1 MRHKTLASSRRRTGW
16 TRLFRSPG
24 NGGCLLGLG
33 FLLTLTVNAQ
43 NTPTNAQKKPTPDK
57 EMDRVQAM
65 ISQAKTDAEK
75 FSKSGGKPSD
85 ANNPNLKWSAALWQY
100 RETHPGTP
108 ATVIATIE
116 ALRLLNRAD
125 RLSELQ
131 KKADALKADDAAWK
145 QVLYVLMSAASK
157 SKDYSYLISKAEA
170 LAQSAVDPE
179 IKAQAR
185 FNIGDAYWKTKD
197 TDRARR
203 AFQAVVAEYPQTR
216 WAQEAEGNLWE
227 IEFLNPGQPAP
238 GFERTSLN
246 GDPISLARFKGKV
259 VVLKFWGT
267 Y

>member
-1 MRHKTLASSRRRTGW
+1 MERDKLRHSILA
-16 TRLFRSPG
+16 RLFGSPG
-24 NGGCLLGLG
+24 NAGYLLGLG
-33 FLLTLTVNAQ
+33 FLLTLTVYAQ
-43 NTPTNAQKKPTPDK
+43 NTPTSDK

-65 ISQAKTDAEK
+65 IGQAKKDAEE

-85 ANNPNLKWSAALWQY
+85 ASNPNLKWSAALWQY
-100 RETHPGTP
+100 REKHPGTP

-131 KKADALKADDAAWK
+131 AKADTLKPDDAAWK

-179 IKAQAR
+179 VKAQAR

-197 TDRARR
+197 TDRARK

-216 WAQEAEGNLWE
+216 YAEEAKGNLWE

-238 GFERTSLN
+238 AFERTTLT
-246 GDPISLARFKGKV
+246 GVRISLAGFKGKV

>member
-1 MRHKTLASSRRRTGW
+1 MHRRILDTL
-16 TRLFRSPG
+16 FG
-24 NGGCLLGLG
+24 NVGSLLGLV
-33 FLLTLTVNAQ
+33 FLLSLTVNAQ
-43 NTPTNAQKKPTPDK
+43 NTPDP

-65 ISQAKTDAEK
+65 ISQSKKDADQ
-75 FSKSGGKPSD
+75 FLKSGGKPSD

-100 RETHPGTP
+100 REKHPGTP
-108 ATVIATIE
+108 ASVTATIE

-131 KKADALKADDAAWK
+131 AKADTLKPDDAAWK
-145 QVLYVLMSAASK
+145 QVLYTLMSAGSK
-157 SKDYSYLISKAEA
+157 SKDYSYLISKAEV
-170 LAQSAVDPE
+170 LAQTAVDRN

-197 TDRARR
+197 TDRARK
-203 AFQAVVAEYPQTR
+203 AFQAVVDEYTGTEYAE
-216 WAQEAEGNLWE
+216 EAEGNLRE

-238 GFERTSLN
+238 AFERTTIN
-246 GDPISLARFKGKV
+246 GDAISLGGFKGKV

>member
-1 MRHKTLASSRRRTGW
+1 MRHRTLA
-16 TRLFRSPG
+16 RLFRAPR
-24 NGGCLLGLG
+24 NGRCLLGLG
-33 FLLTLTVNAQ
+33 LLITLTVNAQ
-43 NTPTNAQKKPTPDK
+43 NTPTPDK
-57 EMDRVQAM
+57 EMDRAQAM
-65 ISQAKTDAEK
+65 ISRAKTDAER

-85 ANNPNLKWSAALWQY
+85 ARNPNLRWSAALWQY
-100 RETHPGTP
+100 RKSHPGTP

-131 KKADALKADDAAWK
+131 AKADTLKPDDPAWK
-145 QVLYVLMSAASK
+145 QVLFVLMSAASK

-170 LAQSAVDPE
+170 LAQGAVDLE
-179 IKAQAR
+179 VKAQAR
-185 FNIGDAYWKTKD
+185 FFIGDTYWKTKD
-197 TDRARR
+197 IDRARK
-203 AFQAVVAEYPQTR
+203 AFQGVVAEYPQTR
-216 WAQEAEGNLWE
+216 YGQEAEGNLWE

-238 GFERTSLN
+238 GFERTTLT